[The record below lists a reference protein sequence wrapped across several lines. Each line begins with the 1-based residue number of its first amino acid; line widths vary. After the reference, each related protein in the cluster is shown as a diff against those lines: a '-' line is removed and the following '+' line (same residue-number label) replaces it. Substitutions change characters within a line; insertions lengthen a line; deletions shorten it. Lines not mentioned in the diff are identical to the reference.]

1 MGTQDSRNTIT
12 VNDENFDREVLQ
24 SDIPVLVDFWAEW
37 CGPCRVLGSVLEEL
51 ADDFKGQVKVA
62 KLNVDESPQTAQ
74 KFAIRSIPTVLFFSD
89 GKVVDSVI
97 GTLPKPALA
106 EKMTALAPVT

>member
-1 MGTQDSRNTIT
+1 MANEKSYIT
-12 VNDENFDREVLQ
+12 LSDENFEQEVMQ
-24 SDIPVLVDFWAEW
+24 SDMPVVVDFWAEW
-37 CGPCRVLGSVLEEL
+37 CGPCRVLGPVLEEL

-74 KFAIRSIPTVLFFSD
+74 KFAIRSIPTVLFFSG

-97 GTLPKPALA
+97 GALPKPALA
-106 EKMTALAPVT
+106 EKMTALAPAA

>member
-1 MGTQDSRNTIT
+1 MAKEKSYIT
-12 VNDENFDREVLQ
+12 LSDENFEQEVMQ
-24 SDIPVLVDFWAEW
+24 SDMPVVVDFWAEW
-37 CGPCRVLGSVLEEL
+37 CGPCRVLGPVLEEL

-62 KLNVDESPQTAQ
+62 KLNVDESPQTAR

-97 GTLPKPALA
+97 GALPKPALA
-106 EKMTALAPVT
+106 EKITALAPVT